1 MSEATSESG
10 PGEPGDDSA
19 EESAASAGAA
29 SAGAASAGVGAAGV
43 GALATDM
50 AAMLAQLRETIGNL
64 DAVIAAAHEQ
74 PPETEGARK

>member
-29 SAGAASAGVGAAGV
+29 SAGVGASGV
-43 GALATDM
+43 GALPTDM

-74 PPETEGARK
+74 PPGTEGARK

>member
-19 EESAASAGAA
+19 EESAA

-74 PPETEGARK
+74 PPETESARQ